1 MMRRLIFS
9 LSVIILTIACGT
21 LSPAEQAEQA
31 RKIRTALDERRY
43 KIDVRMMY
51 PRRGPSKSVAS
62 NWSLEVR
69 GDTLVSYLPYIG
81 RAYNIP
87 YGGGKGMNFTALIGS
102 YTEEKGRKGERLITM
117 SVDNEED
124 QFVYRVEVFSD
135 GQATIDV
142 QPRERES
149 ISYSGEL
156 E

>member
-9 LSVIILTIACGT
+9 LSVIILMIACGT

-31 RKIRTALDERRY
+31 RKIKTALDERRY
-43 KIDVRMMY
+43 KIDIRMMY
-51 PRRGPSKSVAS
+51 PRHGPSKSVAS

-102 YTEEKGRKGERLITM
+102 YTEEEGRKGERLITM

-124 QFVYRVEVFSD
+124 QFVYRLEVFSD

-142 QPRERES
+142 QPREREA